1 MIQERLDKLSP
12 YFKGIK
18 IAEDYNI
25 VEMSLKRT
33 WKVPQHENIQAK
45 EVDTGQF
52 FFSETLSFDNILDW
66 LENDVINYNLEVE
79 EKERLLAA
87 KVEELKR
94 VFETSSLDELTNLKF
109 STEDDVLRLHKNNK
123 KEAKEDGSTKELSEA
138 EHTN

>member
-12 YFKGIK
+12 YFRGIK

-45 EVDTGQF
+45 EVDSGQF

-66 LENDVINYNLEVE
+66 LNDIINYNLEVE

-94 VFETSSLDELTNLKF
+94 VFENSSLDELTNLKF
-109 STEDDVLRLHKNNK
+109 STEDDVLRLHNK
-123 KEAKEDGSTKELSEA
+123 KETKEDGPTEELSEA
-138 EHTN
+138 EHAN